1 VNDWEQGLCAGML
14 YLEESKEDV
23 KQEVFHHP
31 VAVHSPQN
39 EGCHLSG
46 TVMNWTCLGTLEGT
60 SWCAGTS
67 FVSSVG
73 FLLCLLL
80 FVFDLY
86 LGLYRQQQ
94 QKKKN
99 WKSTYIIDIA
109 W

>member
-1 VNDWEQGLCAGML
+1 MCRDAVLRR
-14 YLEESKEDV
+14 SKEDV

-31 VAVHSPQN
+31 VAVYSPQK

-60 SWCAGTS
+60 TWCAGAS

-86 LGLYRQQQ
+86 LGLYLQ
-94 QKKKN
+94 QKKKTG
-99 WKSTYIIDIA
+99 KVRYITDIA